1 MNPTTTARSL
11 AGPAGLLRNLLAEDT
26 QAGCQPAGYGPA
38 GNEPADDKQARSDE
52 RPAGWSS
59 DDGFTLTEVIVSIAL
74 FTVVSFAVMMALVT
88 LVKLTG
94 VTQNRVVAS
103 NLARQEV
110 EKLRGQN
117 STLSLLDA
125 AASTVQLKGTTFTI
139 TPIMSPAAN
148 ATCTP
153 GAARNVT
160 VKVSW
165 NDSSTRSVRYDTV
178 LSC

>member
-1 MNPTTTARSL
+1 MNPPMTARSL
-11 AGPAGLLRNLLAEDT
+11 AGHVGVLVRELRQDRGAGTRENPHEDESPAGD
-26 QAGCQPAGYGPA
+26 G
-38 GNEPADDKQARSDE
+38 
-52 RPAGWSS
+52 
-59 DDGFTLTEVIVSIAL
+59 GFTLAEVVVSIAL
-74 FTVVSFAVMMALVT
+74 FTVVSFAVMMALVN
-88 LVKLTG
+88 LVKITG
-94 VTQNRVVAS
+94 ATQNRVAAS

-125 AASTVQLKGTTFTI
+125 TALTVALKGTTFTV
-139 TPIMSPAAN
+139 TPIMTPAAT
-148 ATCTP
+148 ATCAP

-165 NDSSTRSVRYDTV
+165 KDSSFRTVRYDTV

>member
-1 MNPTTTARSL
+1 MNPPMTTRSV
-11 AGPAGLLRNLLAEDT
+11 AGPVGAPLRR
-26 QAGCQPAGYGPA
+26 PHR
-38 GNEPADDKQARSDE
+38 NESSRRPTEAPADDS
-52 RPAGWSS
+52 
-59 DDGFTLTEVIVSIAL
+59 GFTMAEVVVSIAL
-74 FTVVSFAVMMALVT
+74 FTVVSFAVMMALAT

-94 VTQNRVVAS
+94 VTQNRVAAS

-125 AASTVQLKGTTFTI
+125 AASTVALKGTSFTI
-139 TPIMSPAAN
+139 TPVMTPAAN
-148 ATCTP
+148 VTCAP
-153 GAARNVT
+153 GASRNVT

-165 NDSSTRSVRYDTV
+165 KDSSTRTVRYDTV

>member
-1 MNPTTTARSL
+1 MNPPMTTRSF
-11 AGPAGLLRNLLAEDT
+11 AGHVGVFFRLLREDK
-26 QAGCQPAGYGPA
+26 QASARQSET
-38 GNEPADDKQARSDE
+38 EPADAD
-52 RPAGWSS
+52 
-59 DDGFTLTEVIVSIAL
+59 DDGFTLAEVVVSLAL
-74 FTVVSFAVMMALVT
+74 FTVVSFAVMLAMVT

-94 VTQNRVVAS
+94 ITQHRVAAS

-117 STLSLLDA
+117 STASQLDA
-125 AASTVQLKGTTFTI
+125 AASTVTLKGTSFTI
-139 TPIMSPAAN
+139 TPIMTPAAT
-148 ATCTP
+148 ATCAP

-165 NDSSTRSVRYDTV
+165 NDSSTRTVRYDTV

>member
-1 MNPTTTARSL
+1 MNPASTTRSPAR
-11 AGPAGLLRNLLAEDT
+11 AGVLSRLRREDQRAAE
-26 QAGCQPAGYGPA
+26 
-38 GNEPADDKQARSDE
+38 
-52 RPAGWSS
+52 
-59 DDGFTLTEVIVSIAL
+59 DGFTMAEVVVSIAL
-74 FTVVSFAVMMALVT
+74 FTVLSFAVMMALVT

-94 VTQNRVVAS
+94 VTQNRVAAS

-125 AASTVQLKGTTFTI
+125 AASTVALRGTKFTI
-139 TPIMSPAAN
+139 TPVMTPAAN
-148 ATCTP
+148 VTCAP
-153 GAARNVT
+153 GASRNVT

-165 NDSSTRSVRYDTV
+165 NDSSNRTVRYDTV

>member
-1 MNPTTTARSL
+1 MNPPMTPRSF
-11 AGPAGLLRNLLAEDT
+11 AGHVGVFFRMLREDQQANPRQSEPPPANDEDH
-26 QAGCQPAGYGPA
+26 
-38 GNEPADDKQARSDE
+38 
-52 RPAGWSS
+52 
-59 DDGFTLTEVIVSIAL
+59 DDGFTLAEVVVSLAL
-74 FTVVSFAVMMALVT
+74 FTVVSFAVMLAMIT

-94 VTQNRVVAS
+94 VTQHRVAAS

-117 STLSLLDA
+117 STASQLDA
-125 AASTVQLKGTTFTI
+125 TASTVTLKGTSFTI
-139 TPIMSPAAN
+139 TPIMTPAAT
-148 ATCTP
+148 AACAP

-165 NDSSTRSVRYDTV
+165 NDSSNRTVRYDTV

>member
-1 MNPTTTARSL
+1 MNPPTTDRSP
-11 AGPAGLLRNLLAEDT
+11 AGHAGLLRRALRADRHTAE
-26 QAGCQPAGYGPA
+26 QVHAGDGEPSPA
-38 GNEPADDKQARSDE
+38 E
-52 RPAGWSS
+52 
-59 DDGFTLTEVIVSIAL
+59 DGFTLTEVIVSIAL

-94 VTQNRVVAS
+94 VTQNRVAAS

-125 AASTVQLKGTTFTI
+125 VASTVQLKGTTFTI
-139 TPIMSPAAN
+139 TPILNPAAS

-165 NDSSTRSVRYDTV
+165 KDSSTRSVRYDTV

>member
-1 MNPTTTARSL
+1 MNP
-11 AGPAGLLRNLLAEDT
+11 LLALRSVAGHVGIPARTPRMGT
-26 QAGCQPAGYGPA
+26 QASAGDGEAPATGR
-38 GNEPADDKQARSDE
+38 D
-52 RPAGWSS
+52 
-59 DDGFTLTEVIVSIAL
+59 DDGFTLAEVVVSIAL
-74 FTVVSFAVMMALVT
+74 FTMVSFAVTLALVT
-88 LVKLTG
+88 LIKLTG
-94 VTQNRVVAS
+94 VTQNRVAAS

-125 AASTVQLKGTTFTI
+125 AASTIALKGTTFTI

-148 ATCTP
+148 VTCAP
-153 GAARNVT
+153 GASRNVT